1 MSELTAEDPELRYE
15 AARACGELGDNRAV
29 EGLAPLTADPDT
41 EVRLAAITSLGK
53 IASPGASRVLR
64 RLAERA
70 SGDDLQAIEE
80 AIEQTELLAGL

>member
-1 MSELTAEDPELRYE
+1 
-15 AARACGELGDNRAV
+15 
-29 EGLAPLTADPDT
+29 LTADPDT